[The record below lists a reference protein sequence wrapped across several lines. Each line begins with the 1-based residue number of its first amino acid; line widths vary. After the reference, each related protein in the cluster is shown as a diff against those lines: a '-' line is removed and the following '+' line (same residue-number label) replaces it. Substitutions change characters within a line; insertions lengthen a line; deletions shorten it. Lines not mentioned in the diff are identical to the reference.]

1 MLRSDEF
8 DRVLAE
14 VPEIARNQ
22 RFARIKA
29 LVCACNRP
37 APPMGLLFKK
47 KLRSRNASQT
57 HAFIGFCLHCRACYR
72 WGGGCS
78 HCNLCPEAL
87 ASPGSLSPLSAGRF
101 PHFPL
106 WPRGIGLAVWE
117 FV

>member
-37 APPMGLLFKK
+37 APPMGLLF
-47 KLRSRNASQT
+47 
-57 HAFIGFCLHCRACYR
+57 
-72 WGGGCS
+72 
-78 HCNLCPEAL
+78 
-87 ASPGSLSPLSAGRF
+87 
-101 PHFPL
+101 
-106 WPRGIGLAVWE
+106 
-117 FV
+117 

>member
-37 APPMGLLFKK
+37 APPMGLLLKK
-47 KLRSRNASQT
+47 IEVAQRVANPRV
-57 HAFIGFCLHCRACYR
+57 H
-72 WGGGCS
+72 WV
-78 HCNLCPEAL
+78 
-87 ASPGSLSPLSAGRF
+87 LSALSSVLPLGRW
-101 PHFPL
+101 L
-106 WPRGIGLAVWE
+106 
-117 FV
+117 